1 MPSRFLLRAPFE
13 PAGDQ
18 PKAIEQLVDGL
29 RSGLKEQVLMGVTG
43 SGKTNVMSWVIEQI
57 ERPIL
62 VLSPNKTLAAQ
73 LWAEFRRL
81 FPENAVEYFVSYYD
95 YYQPEA
101 YIARSDTYI
110 EKDSSRNEEI
120 DRMRHS
126 ATTALM
132 TRRDVIVVASVSCI
146 YGIGSVEDYIGES
159 LELEKGQ
166 SIRREILLRKLTELL
181 YERNDYDL
189 GRLRFRVRG
198 DIVDVVPAS
207 EERVYRVEFFGD
219 EIERIQELD
228 GVTGEIL
235 GSRDE
240 LKIFPASHYITPREK
255 LNLALRDIEV
265 ELDERTRWFDEHGR
279 LLEAQ
284 RLRQRT
290 MFDLEMLRETGT
302 CAGVENYS
310 RHLTRRQPGDAP
322 YTLLDFL
329 PDDALVFVD
338 ESHVGVPQIGGMLGG
353 DRSRKAALVEYGFRL
368 PSAFDNR
375 PLSFEEWEERAQ
387 NVIYVTAT
395 PGPYE
400 TRRAQRTAEMVVRP
414 TGLVDP
420 TVEVRPTEGQID
432 DLLAEVKKRTELG
445 QRSLVTTLTKRFAE
459 DLADYLREFGVKVRY
474 LHSELDAMQRIEVL
488 TALRSG
494 EVDVVV
500 GINLLREGLD
510 LPEVAFIGILDADKE
525 GYLRAYRSFIQIIGR
540 AARNVEGHVVM
551 YADSITDSMRQ
562 ALDETER
569 RRNRQIAYNAEHGIT
584 PESVK
589 KAIYALEI
597 NENDL
602 QADAIE
608 IMAGAGV
615 PREDLLA
622 IVRDLEKEMRRLSKE
637 LQFEDAAR
645 VRDRI
650 IKLRRRLSGE
660 DVSTEKEN
668 DADVAKRFRGATKRV
683 ERAGRIRHSAED
695 RARDGMERLACHDD
709 GSHGSA
715 QTRREVFL
723 PAEQRCDGRRV
734 QLVGVAVELEHEML
748 LGREIVVGAAER
760 NAGAVRDGAHRGR
773 LVTALLEQVEGGA
786 QDDRPRRFTAFGL
799 RGFDRQSNL
808 GSRCGLVRVV
818 VGRHDDFLAKRPA
831 NHVEDEQVEEMH
843 RAEHEQRDAQPARR
857 LLDHV
862 RRGGGGPAR
871 VDEKRHSAEVDQV
884 EADDEQVV
892 DRVGE
897 AFLFEDGHQEGAAA
911 AVEGTADPDRD
922 HRAGDDVDEVVD
934 KSEIHVYH
942 PSPIDLNM
950 FKLEPN

>member
-1 MPSRFLLRAPFE
+1 MPSPFRVDAPFK

-18 PKAIEQLVDGL
+18 PQAIAQLVDGVGA
-29 RSGLKEQVLMGVTG
+29 GLSQQVLAGVTG
-43 SGKTNVMSWVIEQI
+43 SGKTNVMAWAVEELQ
-57 ERPIL
+57 RPVL

-73 LWAEFRRL
+73 LCAEFRRL
-81 FPENAVEYFVSYYD
+81 LPGNAVEYFVSYYD

-110 EKDSSRNEEI
+110 EKDSSRNEDI

-126 ATTALM
+126 TTQSLL
-132 TRRDVIVVASVSCI
+132 TRRDVLVVASVSCI
-146 YGIGSVEDYIGES
+146 YGLGSVEDYMGES
-159 LELEKGQ
+159 LRVEKGM
-166 SIRREILLRKLTELL
+166 SVRREVFLRKLTEML

-189 GRLRFRVRG
+189 ARLRFRVRG
-198 DIVDVVPAS
+198 DVVDVVPAN
-207 EERVYRVEFFGD
+207 EEKVYRVEFFGD
-219 EIERIQELD
+219 EVERIQELD
-228 GVTGEIL
+228 SVTGEIL
-235 GSRDE
+235 GSRNQFT
-240 LKIFPASHYITPREK
+240 IFPASHYVTPADK
-255 LNLALRDIEV
+255 LRLAMADIEV
-265 ELDERTRWFDEHGR
+265 ELEERCKWFEDHGR

-290 MFDLEMLRETGT
+290 NFDLEMLRETGT
-302 CAGVENYS
+302 CAGIENYS
-310 RHLTRRQPGDAP
+310 RHLTRRQPGEAP
-322 YTLLDFL
+322 YTLMDFL
-329 PDDALVFVD
+329 PEDTLIFVD
-338 ESHVGVPQIGGMLGG
+338 ESHVAVPQIGGMLGG

-375 PLSFEEWEERAQ
+375 PLSFEEWEERAR
-387 NVIYVTAT
+387 NVIYVSAT

-400 TRRAQRTAEMVVRP
+400 MRRSQRTVEMIVRP

-432 DLLAEVKKRTELG
+432 DLLAEVRKRTEMG

-459 DLADYLREFGVKVRY
+459 DLADYLREYGVKVRY

-488 TALRSG
+488 TALRTG

-569 RRNRQIAYNAEHGIT
+569 RRTRQVAYNSEHGIT

-602 QADAIE
+602 QADAVE

-650 IKLRRRLSGE
+650 IMLRRRLSGE
-660 DVSTEKEN
+660 LETKED
-668 DADVAKRFRGATKRV
+668 DADVAMAIAAAPKQKTQVRNWRR
-683 ERAGRIRHSAED
+683 
-695 RARDGMERLACHDD
+695 
-709 GSHGSA
+709 
-715 QTRREVFL
+715 TRR
-723 PAEQRCDGRRV
+723 
-734 QLVGVAVELEHEML
+734 
-748 LGREIVVGAAER
+748 
-760 NAGAVRDGAHRGR
+760 
-773 LVTALLEQVEGGA
+773 
-786 QDDRPRRFTAFGL
+786 
-799 RGFDRQSNL
+799 
-808 GSRCGLVRVV
+808 
-818 VGRHDDFLAKRPA
+818 
-831 NHVEDEQVEEMH
+831 
-843 RAEHEQRDAQPARR
+843 
-857 LLDHV
+857 
-862 RRGGGGPAR
+862 GP
-871 VDEKRHSAEVDQV
+871 
-884 EADDEQVV
+884 
-892 DRVGE
+892 
-897 AFLFEDGHQEGAAA
+897 
-911 AVEGTADPDRD
+911 
-922 HRAGDDVDEVVD
+922 
-934 KSEIHVYH
+934 
-942 PSPIDLNM
+942 
-950 FKLEPN
+950 

>member
-1 MPSRFLLRAPFE
+1 MSNRFSIQAPFE

-18 PKAIEQLVDGL
+18 PQAITQLVKGIGEGL
-29 RSGLKEQVLMGVTG
+29 PEQVLMGVTG
-43 SGKTNVMSWVIEQI
+43 SGKTNVMSWSVEQLG
-57 ERPIL
+57 RPVL

-73 LWAEFRRL
+73 LCAEFKRL
-81 FPENAVEYFVSYYD
+81 FPDNAVEYFVSYYD

-120 DRMRHS
+120 DRLRHS
-126 ATTALM
+126 TTQALL

-146 YGIGSVEDYIGES
+146 YGIGAVEDYVGES
-159 LELEKGQ
+159 LDVSKGQ
-166 SIRREILLRKLTELL
+166 GIRREMLLRKLTEML

-198 DIVDVVPAS
+198 DVIDLVPAN
-207 EERVYRVEFFGD
+207 EEKVYRVEFFGD
-219 EIERIQELD
+219 EIERILELD
-228 GVTGEIL
+228 GTTGEIL
-235 GSRDE
+235 GQRNQ
-240 LKIFPASHYITPREK
+240 LKVFPASHYVTPRQK
-255 LNLALRDIEV
+255 LELALRDIEA
-265 ELDERTRWFDEHGR
+265 ELEERCKWFEDHDR

-290 MFDLEMLRETGT
+290 NFDLEMLRETGT
-302 CAGVENYS
+302 CAGIENYS
-310 RHLTRRQPGDAP
+310 RHLTRRQPGEAP
-322 YTLLDFL
+322 YTLMDFL
-329 PDDALVFVD
+329 PDDTLIFID
-338 ESHVGVPQIGGMLGG
+338 ESHVAIPQLGGMLGG

-375 PLSFEEWEERAQ
+375 PLSFEEWEERARS
-387 NVIYVTAT
+387 VVYVSAT

-400 TRRAQRTAEMVVRP
+400 MRRTQRTAEMVVRP

-432 DLLAEVKKRTELG
+432 DLLAEVKKRTALG

-459 DLADYLREFGVKVRY
+459 DLADYLREYGVKVRY
-474 LHSELDAMQRIEVL
+474 LHSELDAMERIEGL
-488 TALRSG
+488 TALRTG

-551 YADSITDSMRQ
+551 YADKITDSMRQ

-569 RRNRQIAYNAEHGIT
+569 RRDKQIAYNLEHGIT
-584 PESVK
+584 PETVK

-597 NENDL
+597 NENDI

-650 IKLRRRLSGE
+650 IALRRRLSGE
-660 DVSTEKEN
+660 DTAKED
-668 DADVAKRFRGATKRV
+668 DADVAMAIAAAPKQKTTVRNWRR
-683 ERAGRIRHSAED
+683 
-695 RARDGMERLACHDD
+695 
-709 GSHGSA
+709 
-715 QTRREVFL
+715 TRR
-723 PAEQRCDGRRV
+723 
-734 QLVGVAVELEHEML
+734 
-748 LGREIVVGAAER
+748 
-760 NAGAVRDGAHRGR
+760 
-773 LVTALLEQVEGGA
+773 
-786 QDDRPRRFTAFGL
+786 
-799 RGFDRQSNL
+799 
-808 GSRCGLVRVV
+808 
-818 VGRHDDFLAKRPA
+818 
-831 NHVEDEQVEEMH
+831 
-843 RAEHEQRDAQPARR
+843 
-857 LLDHV
+857 
-862 RRGGGGPAR
+862 GP
-871 VDEKRHSAEVDQV
+871 
-884 EADDEQVV
+884 
-892 DRVGE
+892 
-897 AFLFEDGHQEGAAA
+897 
-911 AVEGTADPDRD
+911 
-922 HRAGDDVDEVVD
+922 
-934 KSEIHVYH
+934 
-942 PSPIDLNM
+942 
-950 FKLEPN
+950 

>member
-1 MPSRFLLRAPFE
+1 MPSRFRVDAPFK

-18 PKAIEQLVDGL
+18 PQAISQLVEGV
-29 RSGLKEQVLMGVTG
+29 RSGLSQQVLLGVTG
-43 SGKTNVMSWVIEQI
+43 SGKTNVMSWVVEELQ
-57 ERPIL
+57 RPVL

-73 LWAEFRRL
+73 LCAEFRRL
-81 FPENAVEYFVSYYD
+81 LPNNAVEYFVSYYD

-101 YIARSDTYI
+101 YIARTDTYI
-110 EKDSSRNEEI
+110 EKDSSRNDDI

-126 ATTALM
+126 TTQNLL
-132 TRRDVIVVASVSCI
+132 TRRDVLVVASVSCI
-146 YGIGSVEDYIGES
+146 YGIGSVEDYMGES
-159 LELEKGQ
+159 LHIEKGE
-166 SIRREILLRKLTELL
+166 SIRREVFLRKLTEML

-189 GRLRFRVRG
+189 ARLRFRVRG
-198 DIVDVVPAS
+198 DVVDLVPAN
-207 EERVYRVEFFGD
+207 EEKVYRVEFFGD
-219 EIERIQELD
+219 EVERIQELD
-228 GVTGEIL
+228 AVTGEIL
-235 GSRDE
+235 GVKDE
-240 LKIFPASHYITPREK
+240 FTVFPASHYVTPADK
-255 LNLALRDIEV
+255 LRLAMADIEA
-265 ELDERTRWFDEHGR
+265 ELEERCRWFDEHGR

-290 MFDLEMLRETGT
+290 NFDLEMLRETGT
-302 CAGVENYS
+302 CAGIENYS
-310 RHLTRRQPGDAP
+310 LHLTRRKPGEAP
-322 YTLLDFL
+322 YTLMDFL
-329 PDDALVFVD
+329 PDDTVIFVD
-338 ESHVGVPQIGGMLGG
+338 ESHVAVPQIGGMLGG

-375 PLSFEEWEERAQ
+375 PLSFEEWEERAR
-387 NVIYVTAT
+387 NVIYVSAT

-400 TRRAQRTAEMVVRP
+400 MRRTQRTAEMLVRP

-459 DLADYLREFGVKVRY
+459 DLADYLREYGVKVRY

-488 TALRSG
+488 TALRTG

-540 AARNVEGHVVM
+540 AARNIEGHVVM
-551 YADSITDSMRQ
+551 YADSITESMRQ

-569 RRNRQIAYNAEHGIT
+569 RRNKQIAYNAEHGIT

-650 IKLRRRLSGE
+650 ILLRRRLSGE
-660 DVSTEKEN
+660 LAAKED
-668 DADVAKRFRGATKRV
+668 DADVAMAIAAAPKQKTIVRNWRR
-683 ERAGRIRHSAED
+683 
-695 RARDGMERLACHDD
+695 
-709 GSHGSA
+709 
-715 QTRREVFL
+715 TRR
-723 PAEQRCDGRRV
+723 
-734 QLVGVAVELEHEML
+734 
-748 LGREIVVGAAER
+748 
-760 NAGAVRDGAHRGR
+760 
-773 LVTALLEQVEGGA
+773 
-786 QDDRPRRFTAFGL
+786 
-799 RGFDRQSNL
+799 
-808 GSRCGLVRVV
+808 
-818 VGRHDDFLAKRPA
+818 
-831 NHVEDEQVEEMH
+831 
-843 RAEHEQRDAQPARR
+843 
-857 LLDHV
+857 
-862 RRGGGGPAR
+862 GP
-871 VDEKRHSAEVDQV
+871 
-884 EADDEQVV
+884 
-892 DRVGE
+892 
-897 AFLFEDGHQEGAAA
+897 
-911 AVEGTADPDRD
+911 
-922 HRAGDDVDEVVD
+922 
-934 KSEIHVYH
+934 
-942 PSPIDLNM
+942 
-950 FKLEPN
+950 